1 MLDKFVDSI
10 EDKFK
15 LSDFKITKT
24 TFANSK
30 TYDVIADDDNKT
42 PTVMFDDEK
51 NYSFQLIDL
60 DF

>member
-1 MLDKFVDSI
+1 
-10 EDKFK
+10 
-15 LSDFKITKT
+15 
-24 TFANSK
+24 
-30 TYDVIADDDNKT
+30 VIADDDNKT